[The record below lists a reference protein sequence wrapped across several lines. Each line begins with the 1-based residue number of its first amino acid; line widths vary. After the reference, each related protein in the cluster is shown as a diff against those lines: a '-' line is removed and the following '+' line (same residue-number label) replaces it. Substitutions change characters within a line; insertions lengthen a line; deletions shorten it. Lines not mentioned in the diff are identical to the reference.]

1 MEKYCEYLFDAGAD
15 NIKEC
20 LQHLTEEDIE
30 SCCEY
35 KIFNRGFDYFN
46 DGRVEQIWFNNKANT
61 ISAEVI
67 GTKEYS
73 VEIYLDNEEVHGTC
87 SCEYYGVCKHII
99 AVMMCI
105 VVNGIEYIG
114 ENDLMQLPTIKAL
127 DFLKSHLQE
136 LSKEELI
143 NLVMKFAPK
152 ITYLK
157 STTVRLIKKTR
168 TKFLPR

>member
-20 LQHLTEEDIE
+20 LKHLTEEDIE

-46 DGRVEQIWFNNKANT
+46 DGRVEQICYNNKANT

-105 VVNGIEYIG
+105 VVNGVEYIG

-157 STTVRLIKKTR
+157 STTVSLIKKTR